1 MKNIT
6 EALAL
11 SIENPRTSKLLTLLI
26 AAFFLTLYAMPAD
39 CQFAD
44 LPQDAKTV
52 DIGVNG
58 DGASQTFS
66 LTAVIPFRRLNG
78 WAGVFWFASTFECCY
93 SRFFTA
99 TIFACQPSMRITHN
113 R

>member
-1 MKNIT
+1 MT

-11 SIENPRTSKLLTLLI
+11 SIENTRTSKLLTLLI
-26 AAFFLTLYAMPAD
+26 AVFFLTLYVMPAD

-66 LTAVIPFRRLNG
+66 LTAVIPFHRING
-78 WAGVFWFASTFECCY
+78 WAGVFG
-93 SRFFTA
+93 SRLHSSVVIVDFPPPQYLHA
-99 TIFACQPSMRITHN
+99 DQV
-113 R
+113 